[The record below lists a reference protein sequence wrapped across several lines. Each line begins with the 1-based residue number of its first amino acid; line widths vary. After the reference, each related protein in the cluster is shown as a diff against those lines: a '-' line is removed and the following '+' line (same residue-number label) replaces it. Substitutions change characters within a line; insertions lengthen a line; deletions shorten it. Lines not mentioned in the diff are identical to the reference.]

1 MIFLILINLF
11 LITIFN
17 LNKNMSSQLKDIYK
31 FLYDYFKLLKDSSTS
46 LVEKWSK
53 NDLDNALKWSESCQ
67 EVVTKLEKSSKK
79 TDFYKKF
86 IQEIKKILDHLK
98 ISENE
103 SAKTEDLVKFASKYM
118 KQNLISNKYL
128 NQDLKCN
135 LLDLKFNELKNEVT
149 FIILFN

>member
-1 MIFLILINLF
+1 M
-11 LITIFN
+11 
-17 LNKNMSSQLKDIYK
+17 
-31 FLYDYFKLLKDSSTS
+31 KDSSTS